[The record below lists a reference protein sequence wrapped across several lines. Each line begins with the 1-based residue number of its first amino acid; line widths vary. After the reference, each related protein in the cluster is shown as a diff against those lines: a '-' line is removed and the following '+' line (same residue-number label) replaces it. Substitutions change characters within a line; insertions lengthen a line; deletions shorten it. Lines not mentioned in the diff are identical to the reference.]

1 MKKWP
6 IEIVPEWTQLLDLLG
21 KHFTS
26 AIMNMFKEWKEI
38 MSRKIKMKDEGYFL
52 PNKEYQ

>member
-21 KHFTS
+21 KHSTS
-26 AIMNMFKEWKEI
+26 AIMNLFKEWKEI
-38 MSRKIKMKDEGYFL
+38 MSRKIKMKDESYFL